1 MRQNKTSL
9 FFTFVVGVLA
19 SVLVVGELRLI
30 AQANDP
36 IVGTWLLDRTK
47 STFTTQANPLFGT
60 AGGPDKRTM
69 KFERVPEGIRH
80 VTETVDNGGF
90 SAEIYKLQYTFK
102 VDGKDYNADAQM
114 PVNTVSFKRID
125 ANTLERSGKYRGQVV
140 ETVTY
145 AVSADGKVLT
155 VTQKGTT
162 QGAEVS
168 SVQVFNRQ

>member
-1 MRQNKTSL
+1 MRRNKIGP
-9 FFTFVVGVLA
+9 FCTFVLGVLA
-19 SVLVVGELRLI
+19 SVCVVGELRLI

-36 IVGTWLLDRTK
+36 LIGTWVLDRAK
-47 STFTTQANPLFGT
+47 STFSSQVTFFGT
-60 AGGPDKRTM
+60 TSAPDKRTM
-69 KFERVPEGIRH
+69 KFERVPEGTRH
-80 VTETVDNGGF
+80 VTETVDNSGF

-102 VDGKDYNADAQM
+102 VDGKEYNADVQM

-125 ANTLERSGKYRGQVV
+125 ANTIERRGTYRGEAV

-162 QGAEVS
+162 QGAEIT